1 MIPNIRLEY
10 TAQSNI
16 RNEAVSLALPLL
28 EVVALQGVRTR
39 ERVQRTGRGGSGG
52 RFRPYSKSGKRARRK
67 LGLQIAFKDFKRTGT
82 FWRSMKAKLQSPTKA
97 TVVFT
102 GRAARGKKKTKKG
115 KVVRVTNAALAK
127 IVLAKESES
136 LFTITG
142 AEVKAISLYLAG
154 RLTTEILTAQAIE
167 QSAFMLGRRTRSMKR
182 RADKA
187 IQALRG

>member
-39 ERVQRTGRGGSGG
+39 ERVQRTGRGGSGQ

-127 IVLAKESES
+127 SVLAKESES

-142 AEVKAISLYLAG
+142 AEVKAISLDLAG